1 MAVTPFEIIVDP
13 FDVYVAAVGTSF
25 PLVDGSLSAWTQL
38 GTSGS
43 KSFTEDG
50 VVVTHSQ
57 TIDYHRSYGDTAPVK
72 ATRSSEDCTVAFTL
86 MDLTIDHYNRIWEN
100 TVTSTAQSSGVAGIK
115 DINVKKGLDVGV
127 VAMIIRGA
135 SPYGDSWNTQY
146 QIPKVVQSGS
156 PSVTY
161 SKSAPAGLSLEYTVI
176 SDLTASPASISMGK
190 IVMQYQAQG

>member
-57 TIDYHRSYGDTAPVK
+57 TIDYHR
-72 ATRSSEDCTVAFTL
+72 
-86 MDLTIDHYNRIWEN
+86 
-100 TVTSTAQSSGVAGIK
+100 
-115 DINVKKGLDVGV
+115 
-127 VAMIIRGA
+127 
-135 SPYGDSWNTQY
+135 
-146 QIPKVVQSGS
+146 
-156 PSVTY
+156 TY
-161 SKSAPAGLSLEYTVI
+161 SYHQMMFLCTHY
-176 SDLTASPASISMGK
+176 
-190 IVMQYQAQG
+190 